1 MCSNP
6 KGLVND
12 PKIYNNGKD
21 MKLQTRSEQGQI
33 LLITLLVLTVAT
45 TVALSLIGRATLDL
59 SISNQLEESSRA
71 FSAAEAGVELALKSG
86 AGSNGPQV
94 LTPGITYDVTVN
106 PIGVTSGLSNIY
118 TISHQTSRDSTETVW
133 LVNHSD
139 PTTITETP
147 TYTNNTITVCW
158 SQAATP
164 TGLAISVLYKTPL
177 GAYNV
182 ARAGFDPSAA
192 SRNNGFDATGISVS
206 GCNQSWYSKVLDF
219 TALGITPAT
228 DTIIALRMRP
238 VYADATI
245 AVDGG
250 TQALPN
256 QGSVIESTGQT
267 GSGVT
272 RKVVVYKQ
280 YRAPLSVFDSV
291 IYSQSA
297 FGH

>member
-1 MCSNP
+1 
-6 KGLVND
+6 
-12 PKIYNNGKD
+12 
-21 MKLQTRSEQGQI
+21 MKFKTWSERGQI

-45 TVALSLIGRATLDL
+45 TIALSLIGRATLDL

-86 AGSNGPQV
+86 SGSNGPQV
-94 LTPGITYDVTVN
+94 LTSGVTYDVTVN
-106 PIGVTSGLSNIY
+106 PIGVTAGLSNIY

-139 PTTITETP
+139 ATTITETP
-147 TYTNNTITVCW
+147 TYTNNAITVCW
-158 SQAATP
+158 SQGTTP
-164 TGLAISVLYKTPL
+164 AGLVISVLYKTNL
-177 GAYNV
+177 GAYDV
-182 ARAGFDPSAA
+182 ARAAFDPSAA
-192 SRNNGFDATGISVS
+192 SRGNHFDGTGISTS
-206 GCNQSWYSKVLDF
+206 GCNQSTWYSKVLDF
-219 TALGITPAT
+219 TSLGITPAT
-228 DTIIALRMRP
+228 DTIIALRIRP

-250 TQALPN
+250 TLALPN

-272 RKVVVYKQ
+272 RKVIVYKQ